1 MCFCVSLDH
10 FIPFVVLGI
19 VSSVPNQEI
28 GWENR
33 LQMTY
38 SVLSG
43 AENLIWLIDLIEQ
56 INQSMPKSS

>member
-43 AENLIWLIDLIEQ
+43 AENLI
-56 INQSMPKSS
+56 